1 MNNIHKIMFGELRPW
16 LDSNIQP
23 DEYYKPEI
31 HSLNAVQTAFNQ
43 HYELKFIRHISNR
56 TQYYKKLIDNDV
68 ATFCNTLFQET
79 ATATPNRTVYKIS
92 KANKDLHA
100 RIKEVANIVTT
111 QKLNLSYIN
120 AQHADFSTDRIYKES
135 TYILQQ
141 QAPDNTFIKEIQVI
155 QIENIIEE
163 KKKKSDIN
171 APLAFTYKH
180 LNKQQDYIT
189 NLFNSLKKNNR
200 IAQDTPITDFK
211 HAFSGV
217 SVENPVCWTGAK
229 SELPYLI
236 KLLCNTHQV
245 LNYTGSIWQIVK
257 ILIQHAAKVFEQLP
271 AEVAN
276 TKQPNQKQLFLEALP
291 SEFSRKD
298 YLTIAQ
304 RLEIP
309 DKTAEKHI
317 AKFVQNGLI
326 NHFAHDKYK
335 KP

>member
-1 MNNIHKIMFGELRPW
+1 MFGELRPW
-16 LDSNIQP
+16 LDSNMQP

-31 HSLNAVQTAFNQ
+31 HSLTAVQTTFNQ

-68 ATFCNTLFQET
+68 ITFCNTLFQET

-111 QKLNLSYIN
+111 QKLDLSYIN
-120 AQHADFSTDRIYKES
+120 AQHVDFSTDRIYKES
-135 TYILQQ
+135 TYIIFYLLSAFIKCCLEIQSHVGTAIPEDDTMEIADYYTRLLQQ

-217 SVENPVCWTGAK
+217 SVENPVRWTGAK

-245 LNYTGSIWQIVK
+245 LNYTGSIWQIVCACFVDK
-257 ILIQHAAKVFEQLP
+257 DGNPYDERNIKDQ
-271 AEVAN
+271 
-276 TKQPNQKQLFLEALP
+276 KQPKSTAAEI
-291 SEFSRKD
+291 EK
-298 YLTIAQ
+298 IAN
-304 RLEIP
+304 LM
-309 DKTAEKHI
+309 K
-317 AKFVQNGLI
+317 
-326 NHFAHDKYK
+326 
-335 KP
+335 